1 MAMTS
6 AQRAAFEAAAG
17 DSVAGHANL
26 WIGAVFVFLLLWAA
40 WALVTAYRGWA
51 AGNIPKSAF
60 GGAFLRLLLI
70 IVIGSAM
77 LLR

>member
-6 AQRAAFEAAAG
+6 AQKIAFEAAAG
-17 DSVAGHANL
+17 GSVAGHANL
-26 WIGAVFVFLLLWAA
+26 WVGAVFMILFLWSA

-51 AGNIPKSAF
+51 AGNVKGAAF

-70 IVIGSAM
+70 IVIGGAF